1 MKLLLLLAG
10 IVTVGL
16 VGALLVWSLGQA
28 KSGNWQPFLVLSGC
42 AALLTIVLLIF
53 SSPKIYRSI
62 FGKRLATE
70 VVKEG
75 DRLDLGDGKF
85 RLLVGKELNYR
96 ILFPGEVVCLKAD
109 KPYIQ
114 ILADQWGQKIPQPH
128 LAGARTLLGETD
140 PIGVTLEGKVS
151 NTTIEIRDGWCPPR
165 R

>member
-1 MKLLLLLAG
+1 MTTTTTTRGSTQGSQNVIGAVVLVAIASILVG
-10 IVTVGL
+10 IVW
-16 VGALLVWSLGQA
+16 AL
-28 KSGNWQPFLVLSGC
+28 
-42 AALLTIVLLIF
+42 I
-53 SSPKIYRSI
+53 SSNPKIYRSI

-96 ILFPGEVVCLKAD
+96 TLFPGEVVCLKAD

-114 ILADQWGQKIPQPH
+114 IFADQWGQKIPQPH